1 MQARKLQDFLISTVT
16 LLRDTIKNKKAIIPL
31 NGGVFS
37 FVLAKITK
45 IALNKNLICIYIDNG
60 MMRHNEVAN
69 KINFF
74 REKLDLEVWHIDAK
88 ELFLNNLKGH
98 ISYADK
104 KKAIDD
110 TFLEVVIQ
118 TIVDIGEKI
127 DFALLGTCF
136 DDLNQGLNISMALT
150 NDVYIF
156 EPLKQLT
163 IQQVI
168 ELGELLS
175 IDPNF
180 LKEPTLP
187 LSGFGLMV
195 EDEVTEE
202 KIVILKKVYYLI
214 NTILN
219 QGLQNKFEIS
229 IRDDYKDKSA
239 YNLYIEFNQPISD
252 LLVKKVKD
260 QINGLLSNIK
270 KIFIK
275 V

>member
-1 MQARKLQDFLISTVT
+1 MQTRKLQDFLISTVT
-16 LLRDTIKNKKAIIPL
+16 LLRETIKNKKVIIPL

-60 MMRHNEVAN
+60 MMRHNEVAK

-88 ELFLNNLKGH
+88 ELFLNNLKNQ

-110 TFLEVVIQ
+110 TFLEVVMQ

-136 DDLNQGLNISMALT
+136 DDLNQGLNISMALA

-156 EPLKQLT
+156 EPLKHLT
-163 IQQVI
+163 LEQVTQ
-168 ELGELLS
+168 LGELLS
-175 IDPNF
+175 IDSDF
-180 LKEPTLP
+180 LYQRTLP

-202 KIVILKKVYYLI
+202 KIGILKKVYYLI
-214 NTILN
+214 DKALN
-219 QGLQNKFEIS
+219 PNSQKKFEMS
-229 IRDDYKDKSA
+229 IRQDYKDKSA
-239 YNLYIEFNQPISD
+239 LNLYIEFNQPVSD
-252 LLVKKVKD
+252 VQIKKIKD
-260 QINGLLSNIK
+260 QISGLLSNIK
-270 KIFIK
+270 NIFIK

>member
-88 ELFLNNLKGH
+88 ELFLNNLKDH

-110 TFLEVVIQ
+110 TFLEVVMQ

>member
-1 MQARKLQDFLISTVT
+1 MQARKLQDFLISTIT

-45 IALNKNLICIYIDNG
+45 IAINKNLICIYIDNG

-88 ELFLNNLKGH
+88 ELFLNNLKDH
-98 ISYADK
+98 TTYADK
-104 KKAIDD
+104 KKVIDD
-110 TFLEVVIQ
+110 TFLEVVMQ
-118 TIVDIGEKI
+118 TIIDIGEKI

-136 DDLNQGLNISMALT
+136 DDPNQGMNISMALA

-163 IQQVI
+163 LQQVVR
-168 ELGELLS
+168 LGELLS
-175 IDPNF
+175 IDRDF
-180 LKEPTLP
+180 LKDENLP

-195 EDEVTEE
+195 EDEVREE
-202 KIVILKKVYYLI
+202 KILVLKKVYYLI
-214 NTILN
+214 NTLLG
-219 QGLQNKFEIS
+219 QGSQTKFEIAL
-229 IRDDYKDKSA
+229 REDYKDSNA
-239 YNLYIEFNQPISD
+239 FNLYIEFSQPISEQ
-252 LLVKKVKD
+252 LVKKIKD
-260 QINGLLSNIK
+260 QTNGLLTNVK